1 MLQCVRR
8 SGLCGAFR
16 RPSSATICN
25 GSGHP
30 GIGSNRLQRGF
41 TTTMGTTEQE
51 QGPQALV
58 DDLAERIRER
68 IMTGEIPIG
77 AQLRQAALASEFG
90 VSRTPVREA
99 LRQLQTGGL
108 ITVVPNRGAVVRVP
122 SPWEV
127 RSAHEVRAE
136 LEGLAAERAATRIT
150 EPQLTIL
157 RRANETMRRAAEK
170 ARPRQPASGATAPTT
185 VANDEIHTTIHEAAR
200 NPWLGR
206 MINQINESFPR
217 NVLALVLASDPAARR
232 LTVVEHDQIIDA
244 LEAGDG
250 PAARAAMHKH
260 VIESGEQLARW
271 YEERSTTVFQ
281 A

>member
-1 MLQCVRR
+1 M
-8 SGLCGAFR
+8 A
-16 RPSSATICN
+16 
-25 GSGHP
+25 
-30 GIGSNRLQRGF
+30 
-41 TTTMGTTEQE
+41 TTTKEQE
-51 QGPQALV
+51 PQALV

-150 EPQLTIL
+150 EPQLAVL
-157 RRANETMRRAAEK
+157 RRANETMRRAAER
-170 ARPRQPASGATAPTT
+170 ARPRQSPAGATAPTT

-232 LTVVEHDQIIDA
+232 QTVVEHDQIIDA

-250 PAARAAMHKH
+250 PAARTAMHKH

>member
-1 MLQCVRR
+1 M
-8 SGLCGAFR
+8 
-16 RPSSATICN
+16 ATT
-25 GSGHP
+25 
-30 GIGSNRLQRGF
+30 R
-41 TTTMGTTEQE
+41 EQE
-51 QGPQALV
+51 PQALV

-150 EPQLTIL
+150 EPQLQIL

-170 ARPRQPASGATAPTT
+170 ARPRQPVGATAPTT
-185 VANDEIHTTIHEAAR
+185 LANDEIHTTIHEAAR

-217 NVLALVLASDPAARR
+217 NVLALVLATDPAARR

-250 PAARAAMHKH
+250 AAARAAMHKH